1 MRRREFIAGLGGAA
15 VWPLAARAQQR
26 EVPVIGFLG
35 PGGSPSAGNLV
46 AGNLVAAFRLGLR
59 ETGYVEG
66 RNVEIE
72 YRFAEGQY
80 DRLPALAAEL
90 VQRRVAVLVAGG
102 APTATAAKAAT
113 TTIPVVFSAGV
124 DPVAMGLV
132 ASLNRPGGN
141 VTGVTN
147 LSIELGPKR
156 LELLREVVPTA
167 TSAAFLINPTDAT
180 AETQSRD
187 MLAAAR
193 TFGLQIQVLHASN
206 ERDFDTVFATIVRL
220 RTGGLIISNDAF
232 FTNRSGQLAALAISH
247 AVPAIFHF
255 REFVEAGG
263 LMSYGSSNP
272 DTFRIAGSYTGRILK
287 GERPADLPV
296 LQSTKV
302 ELFINLKTAKALGL
316 TVPQSILLRADEV
329 IE

>member
-1 MRRREFIAGLGGAA
+1 MIRRREFIAGLGAA
-15 VWPLAARAQQR
+15 AWPFTARAQQ
-26 EVPVIGFLG
+26 VGMPVIGYLS
-35 PGGSPSAGNLV
+35 PGANPPTANLI
-46 AGNLVAAFRLGLR
+46 AAFRQGLR

-90 VQRRVAVLVAGG
+90 VQRRVAVLVAAG
-102 APTATAAKAAT
+102 APVAPAAKAAT

-124 DPVAMGLV
+124 DPVAIGLV

-167 TSAAFLINPTDAT
+167 TSVAFLINPTDAT
-180 AETQSRD
+180 AVTQSRD

-193 TFGLQIQVLHASN
+193 TFGLQLQVLHASS
-206 ERDFDTVFATIVRL
+206 ERDFETVFATMVRL
-220 RTGGLIISNDAF
+220 RAGGLIISNDVF
-232 FTNRSGQLAALAISH
+232 FTTRSGQLAALTVSH
-247 AVPAIFHF
+247 KVPTIFHF
-255 REFVEAGG
+255 REFVEAAG

-272 DTFRIAGSYTGRILK
+272 DTFRIAGSYTGRILN
-287 GERPADLPV
+287 GEKPADLPV
-296 LQSTKV
+296 QRSTKV

-316 TVPQSILLRADEV
+316 TRISHTTAA
-329 IE
+329 

>member
-1 MRRREFIAGLGGAA
+1 MRRREFIAGLGSA
-15 VWPLAARAQQR
+15 VGWPVGVRAQQ
-26 EVPVIGFLG
+26 VALPVVGYLT
-35 PGGSPSAGNLV
+35 PTGNPPV
-46 AGNLVAAFRLGLR
+46 ANVIAAFRQGLR

-90 VQRRVAVLVAGG
+90 VQRRVAVLVAAG
-102 APTATAAKAAT
+102 APAAPAAKAAT

-167 TSAAFLINPTDAT
+167 TDIAFLINPTDA
-180 AETQSRD
+180 AAADTQSRD

-193 TFGLQIQVLHASN
+193 TFGLQVHVLHANN
-206 ERDFDTVFATIVRL
+206 ERDFDTVFATMVRL

-232 FTNRSGQLAALAISH
+232 FTTRSGQLAALTVGH
-247 AVPAIFHF
+247 GVPAIFHF

-272 DTFRIAGSYTGRILK
+272 DSFRIAGSYTGRILN
-287 GERPADLPV
+287 GEKPADLPV
-296 LQSTKV
+296 QQSTKV

>member
-1 MRRREFIAGLGGAA
+1 MKRREFIAGLGAA
-15 VWPLAARAQQR
+15 AWPVVARAQQA
-26 EVPVIGFLG
+26 VMPVIGYLA
-35 PGGSPSAGNLV
+35 PAGNP
-46 AGNLVAAFRLGLR
+46 ASNLVAAFRLGLR

-66 RNVEIE
+66 RNVAIE

-90 VQRRVAVLVAGG
+90 VQRRVAVLVTAG
-102 APTATAAKAAT
+102 APAAPAAKAAT
-113 TTIPVVFSAGV
+113 TTIPVIFSAGV
-124 DPVAMGLV
+124 DPVATGLV

-156 LELLREVVPTA
+156 LELLREVVPT
-167 TSAAFLINPTDAT
+167 TTHVPFLVNPTDVT

-193 TFGLQIQVLHASN
+193 KFGLQLQVLHASSG
-206 ERDFDTVFATIVRL
+206 RDFDTVFATMVRL
-220 RTGGLIISNDAF
+220 RTGGLIISNDTF
-232 FTNRSGQLAALAISH
+232 LTSRSLQLAALTVSH

-263 LMSYGSSNP
+263 LMSYGSSNR
-272 DTFRIAGSYTGRILK
+272 DTLRIAGSYAGRILK
-287 GERPADLPV
+287 GEKPADLPV
-296 LQSTKV
+296 QQSTKV
-302 ELFINLKTAKALGL
+302 ELFINLKTGKALGL
-316 TVPQSILLRADEV
+316 TIPETLLATADEV
-329 IE
+329 IQ

>member
-1 MRRREFIAGLGGAA
+1 
-15 VWPLAARAQQR
+15 
-26 EVPVIGFLG
+26 
-35 PGGSPSAGNLV
+35 
-46 AGNLVAAFRLGLR
+46 LVAAFRQGLL

-72 YRFAEGQY
+72 HRSAEGQY

-102 APTATAAKAAT
+102 APTAAAAKAAT

-156 LELLREVVPTA
+156 LEILRKVVATA
-167 TSAAFLINPTDAT
+167 TSVAFLINPTDAA
-180 AETQSRD
+180 AETQSRN

-193 TFGLQIQVLHASN
+193 TFGLQLQVLHASN
-206 ERDFDTVFATIVRL
+206 GGDFDTVFATLIRL

-232 FTNRSGQLAALAISH
+232 FTTRSVQLAALTVRH

-272 DTFRIAGSYTGRILK
+272 DTFRVAGSYTGRILK
-287 GERPADLPV
+287 GEKPADLPV
-296 LQSTKV
+296 QQSTKV

-316 TVPQSILLRADEV
+316 TIPETLLATADEV
-329 IE
+329 IQ